1 MWDITTGALTPGVL
15 KGEGL
20 GREGGGRGHRGQA
33 ALVITRSK
41 IRQRTFRK
49 QFWTQLNIICLM
61 MSKAGNSKL
70 N

>member
-1 MWDITTGALTPGVL
+1 MWDLTTGALTLGVL
-15 KGEGL
+15 KGEGGRR
-20 GREGGGRGHRGQA
+20 GREGHHGQA
-33 ALVITRSK
+33 AAPVITLSK